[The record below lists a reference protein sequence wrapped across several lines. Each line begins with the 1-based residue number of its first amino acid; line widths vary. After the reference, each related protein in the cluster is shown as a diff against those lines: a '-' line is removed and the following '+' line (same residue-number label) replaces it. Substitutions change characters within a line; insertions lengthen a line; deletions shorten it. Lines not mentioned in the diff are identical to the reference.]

1 MGGCWNPQPLPR
13 CTHTHTHRPR
23 GIIGSGPRMWGQGRG
38 QDATF
43 PEWFW
48 SWDGS
53 SACNRALLGKIG
65 ICHMDPSPGCQP
77 TPVLSN
83 PISSAPLAWARA
95 RTLGFLLCAQAA
107 SSVSPMG
114 SPQGLLSTGLVGTL
128 RHRARGPTQQR
139 QRPRELL
146 THEWLVS
153 LHLGN
158 PSPAG
163 CAVRRASRGLCI
175 SQRLVSGS
183 WGAGTGRRPEGQ
195 PEKTPVRHPKQP
207 KSRPY
212 LLLVIPGKH
221 QV

>member
-13 CTHTHTHRPR
+13 CTHTYTQRPR

-38 QDATF
+38 QDAMF

-153 LHLGN
+153 LHLGT
-158 PSPAG
+158 PHLQAGLSVGLRGG
-163 CAVRRASRGLCI
+163 CASVSGWSVGLGGRGQGGGLRASR
-175 SQRLVSGS
+175 
-183 WGAGTGRRPEGQ
+183 RRPLCSTLSHAPTCSSSSLGSTRCE
-195 PEKTPVRHPKQP
+195 
-207 KSRPY
+207 
-212 LLLVIPGKH
+212 
-221 QV
+221 